1 MPTMQETRTR
11 LVEGA
16 TKEQLLEEGHS
27 ASSIS
32 KCQNQLKKA
41 GESNGHIPFAS
52 LSAPGF
58 PRVNPSAEKT
68 QELSEEVRQ
77 AKLNQEL
84 SALQGGGSE
93 LQQVRAEMQELR
105 QVIRDQEHRA
115 ELGRLEAKITA
126 MEGQVTGV
134 VHQPSALEVMIQPFL
149 AKVIERGLDPVD
161 AGLQIDLGTCQGIGF
176 ELLDKLDDLVGRRQ
190 ERTIRTQFF
199 EKAYEYLPD
208 VIEAAKR
215 MAAGVE
221 AHAKERGVDLGDRK
235 DSGPGRNREG
245 LQVHNCPN
253 CGVGL
258 GAEPTDELI
267 RCPSCGVT
275 FEAASLL
282 IVEEGPAYGGEQS
295 GGEPEPLGGRSPTF
309 VKDSQHG

>member
-1 MPTMQETRTR
+1 MPTMDETRSR
-11 LVEGA
+11 LTGGA
-16 TKEQLLEEGHS
+16 TKEQLLGEGFA

-32 KCQNQLKKA
+32 KAQKQLQKSDVA
-41 GESNGHIPFAS
+41 GNGHIPYANLTAGHLAT
-52 LSAPGF
+52 LSAP
-58 PRVNPSAEKT
+58 AQKT
-68 QELSEEVRQ
+68 EELAQEVRQ

-93 LQQVRAEMQELR
+93 LQQVRAELQEVR

-115 ELGRLEAKITA
+115 ELSRLEAKITA
-126 MEGQVTGV
+126 MEGRAVT
-134 VHQPSALEVMIQPFL
+134 QAAPSALEALIQPL
-149 AKVIERGLDPVD
+149 VGKILERGLDPPD
-161 AGLQIDLGTCQGIGF
+161 AGLQIDLGDGKGVGI

-221 AHAKERGVDLGDRK
+221 AHAAERGVTLG
-235 DSGPGRNREG
+235 SQNV
-245 LQVHNCPN
+245 QVHNCPN

-267 RCPSCGVT
+267 KCPACGIT
-275 FEAASLL
+275 FEAASLR
-282 IVEEGPAYGGEQS
+282 IVEEGPAFGGEES
-295 GGEPEPLGGRSPTF
+295 GPEPLGGRYPTF
-309 VKDSQHG
+309 AKDGKHGE